1 MYKRKTAYHKRGR
14 QFYYFVQLFRHK
26 VSKFDCNT
34 TKQMVAIQCTKLF
47 GVVAVKSVV
56 RKTHASARKKQM
68 STLKD
73 YAKRA
78 KERMKNGFW
87 EQAKQQFEEEKQ
99 VAATLG
105 ISPHKIAEEQH
116 RKLQRQI
123 YDYDGFCEEQEFY
136 AKVVQILT
144 SAQTVSNPLMRLAD
158 QEYMAKLTPEQKQT
172 YIQKL
177 AQKYRQ
183 AVDKY
188 NSLHG

>member
-1 MYKRKTAYHKRGR
+1 
-14 QFYYFVQLFRHK
+14 
-26 VSKFDCNT
+26 
-34 TKQMVAIQCTKLF
+34 
-47 GVVAVKSVV
+47 
-56 RKTHASARKKQM
+56 M
-68 STLKD
+68 STLKE

-87 EQAKQQFEEEKQ
+87 EQAKVQLAQEKQ

-136 AKVVQILT
+136 NKVVAILT
-144 SAQTVSNPLMRLAD
+144 STETISNPLMRLAD
-158 QEYMAKLTPEQKQT
+158 QNYMSKLSPEQRQA

-177 AQKYRQ
+177 ASKYRT
-183 AVDKY
+183 AVERY
-188 NSLHG
+188 NKLHN